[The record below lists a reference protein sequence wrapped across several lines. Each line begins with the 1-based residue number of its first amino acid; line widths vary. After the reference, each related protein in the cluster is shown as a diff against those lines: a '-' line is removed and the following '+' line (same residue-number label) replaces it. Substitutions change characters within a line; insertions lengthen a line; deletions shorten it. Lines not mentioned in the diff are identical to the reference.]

1 MHASPQESCAIL
13 AIFGTF
19 LFFRHVDNSNP
30 YPFDSLCS
38 WFSFGY
44 YFSQPTL
51 LFLLQIPSLLLYM
64 IRAFYTFLIFESCLY
79 LSVLFCFCD
88 MLMTLILTS
97 LIHCVSGL
105 LSNTIIIDSLLRFDR
120 RFFNF
125 IHFCFLRIKIYTFF
139 ARLDVYIL
147 LQSVFPYIINRNNY
161 DLRD

>member
-1 MHASPQESCAIL
+1 MHASPQESCVIL

-97 LIHCVSGL
+97 LIHFYVLIDDFSILFISAFCVSKFIL
-105 LSNTIIIDSLLRFDR
+105 SLLVWT
-120 RFFNF
+120 F
-125 IHFCFLRIKIYTFF
+125 IFYFKVCFHI
-139 ARLDVYIL
+139 
-147 LQSVFPYIINRNNY
+147 
-161 DLRD
+161 

>member
-1 MHASPQESCAIL
+1 MHL
-13 AIFGTF
+13 VFF
-19 LFFRHVDNSNP
+19 WLLFFST
-30 YPFDSLCS
+30 YTT
-38 WFSFGY
+38 FSIAD
-44 YFSQPTL
+44 TL
-51 LFLLQIPSLLLYM
+51 SFIVYDPCLLHLLD
-64 IRAFYTFLIFESCLY
+64 FESCLY

-105 LSNTIIIDSLLRFDR
+105 LSNTMIIDSLLRFDR

-139 ARLDVYIL
+139 AHLDVYIL

>member
-1 MHASPQESCAIL
+1 MWITLILTPLIHCAAGFL
-13 AIFGTF
+13 SVTIF
-19 LFFRHVDNSNP
+19 LNLH
-30 YPFDSLCS
+30 
-38 WFSFGY
+38 
-44 YFSQPTL
+44 YF
-51 LFLLQIPSLLLYM
+51 FLLQIPSLLLYM

>member
-1 MHASPQESCAIL
+1 
-13 AIFGTF
+13 
-19 LFFRHVDNSNP
+19 
-30 YPFDSLCS
+30 
-38 WFSFGY
+38 
-44 YFSQPTL
+44 
-51 LFLLQIPSLLLYM
+51 
-64 IRAFYTFLIFESCLY
+64 
-79 LSVLFCFCD
+79 

-105 LSNTIIIDSLLRFDR
+105 LSNTMIIDSLLRFDR

>member
-1 MHASPQESCAIL
+1 MWITLILTPLIQCASGFLSVT
-13 AIFGTF
+13 IF
-19 LFFRHVDNSNP
+19 LNLH
-30 YPFDSLCS
+30 
-38 WFSFGY
+38 
-44 YFSQPTL
+44 YF
-51 LFLLQIPSLLLYM
+51 FLLQIPSLLLYM

-105 LSNTIIIDSLLRFDR
+105 LSNTMIIDSLLRFDR

>member
-30 YPFDSLCS
+30 YPFDSLCI
-38 WFSFGY
+38 WFAFGY

-64 IRAFYTFLIFESCLY
+64 IRTFYTYLFFESCLY

-97 LIHCVSGL
+97 LIHCVSDL
-105 LSNTIIIDSLLRFDR
+105 LSNTMIIDSLLRFDR

>member
-1 MHASPQESCAIL
+1 MF
-13 AIFGTF
+13 IFVGAF
-19 LFFRHVDNSNP
+19 L
-30 YPFDSLCS
+30 
-38 WFSFGY
+38 
-44 YFSQPTL
+44 
-51 LFLLQIPSLLLYM
+51 
-64 IRAFYTFLIFESCLY
+64 
-79 LSVLFCFCD
+79 FCD

-105 LSNTIIIDSLLRFDR
+105 LSNTMIIDSLLRFDR